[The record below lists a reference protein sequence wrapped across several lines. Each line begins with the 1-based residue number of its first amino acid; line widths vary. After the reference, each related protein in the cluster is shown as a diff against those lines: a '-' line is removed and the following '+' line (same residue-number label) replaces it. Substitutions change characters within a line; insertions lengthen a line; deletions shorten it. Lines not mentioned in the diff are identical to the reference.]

1 MNNKWIKCINFDL
14 PIELIAYQYNERIPS
29 IISFVPD
36 LENICLSRKEAK
48 LFLNWLFSGLTSK
61 YWKQYVIEGQQCYV
75 DDKTDRCPY
84 VIMMPLVVFRY
95 EFCQWSKEKISQ
107 DMQLLLDI
115 LFMKTISWRKS
126 QADTIAITFYLE
138 S

>member
-1 MNNKWIKCINFDL
+1 
-14 PIELIAYQYNERIPS
+14 
-29 IISFVPD
+29 
-36 LENICLSRKEAK
+36 
-48 LFLNWLFSGLTSK
+48 
-61 YWKQYVIEGQQCYV
+61 
-75 DDKTDRCPY
+75 
-84 VIMMPLVVFRY
+84 MMPLVVFRY